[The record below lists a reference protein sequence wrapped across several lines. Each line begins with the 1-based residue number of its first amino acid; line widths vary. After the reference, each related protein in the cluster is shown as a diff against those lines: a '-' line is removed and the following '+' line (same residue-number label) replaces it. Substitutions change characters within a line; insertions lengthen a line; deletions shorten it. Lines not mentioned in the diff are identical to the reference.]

1 VLSNASG
8 GKPARASLH
17 AAVRQVASR
26 DPIIAGLVPRVGCI
40 KRPPV
45 YNALA
50 LAREMQNVGLPD
62 EVAEKSAL
70 PA

>member
-1 VLSNASG
+1 MHRRTPSTV
-8 GKPARASLH
+8 RSL
-17 AAVRQVASR
+17 RKSSR
-26 DPIIAGLVPRVGCI
+26 DPIIAGLVARVGYI
-40 KRPPV
+40 KHPPV

-50 LAREMQNVGLPD
+50 LARETRNVGLPD